1 MALLNS
7 EAYGD
12 LTKVSSGGSRRAPGK
27 FFSIFIC
34 GDVRPGQEYGKMQC
48 MPSIDGGE
56 YFIQNAANIYFIS
69 YFIKRYWE
77 KTLST
82 KNKEG
87 KDYSKLVG
95 FGWGDDVQK
104 IDDTCKYAYTIAGL
118 ALDSNT
124 KKALLHPKDIEDAGI
139 KKGDPILIHFKCAGM
154 KFNGAMK
161 FIDALANKAKSLPPL
176 SNSPEFE
183 KLVVTPKRFIT
194 TVSVAI
200 AESQHGNKHVF
211 QFVPETQL
219 PDKAVEQVMNS
230 AKGLMAD
237 FEKQFDKTALVK
249 SGPSTA
255 QASDTESTGSGD
267 SVPFEAP
274 APAPES
280 TPESK
285 AANNFDLGI

>member
-7 EAYGD
+7 ESYGD
-12 LTKVSSGGSRRAPGK
+12 LAKVSSGGSKRAPGK

-56 YFIQNAANIYFIS
+56 YFIQNAGTIYFIP

-77 KTLST
+77 KTLTT
-82 KNKEG
+82 KSKEG

-95 FGWGDDVQK
+95 FGWGDDIPK
-104 IDDTCKYAYTIAGL
+104 IDDSCKYAYTIAGL
-118 ALDSNT
+118 ALDPST
-124 KKALLHPKDIEDAGI
+124 KKALLHSKDIEDAGI
-139 KKGDPILIHFKCAGM
+139 KKGDPILIHFKCGGM

-161 FIDALANKAKSLPPL
+161 FIDALTNKAKTLPPL

-194 TVSVAI
+194 TATVAI
-200 AESQHGNKHVF
+200 AESKHGNKHVF

-230 AKGLMAD
+230 AKGLTAD

-249 SGPSTA
+249 SGVAST
-255 QASDTESTGSGD
+255 QSSDTESSGGD
-267 SVPFEAP
+267 SVPFEVP
-274 APAPES
+274 SQPENKPES
-280 TPESK
+280 STPSG
-285 AANNFDLGI
+285 NNFDLGI